1 MTAARFRVLVA
12 DAISLD
18 GLAPLRDD
26 PRFARL
32 IARMGL
38 VAR

>member
-1 MTAARFRVLVA
+1 MTAARFKVLVA

-26 PRFARL
+26 PRFE
-32 IARMGL
+32 
-38 VAR
+38 